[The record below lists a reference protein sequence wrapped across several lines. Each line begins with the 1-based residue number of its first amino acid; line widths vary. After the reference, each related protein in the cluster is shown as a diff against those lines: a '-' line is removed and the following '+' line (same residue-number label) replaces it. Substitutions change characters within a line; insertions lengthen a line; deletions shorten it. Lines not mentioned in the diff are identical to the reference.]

1 MESSTMIRDG
11 DGGSPDA
18 GVPTSES
25 QAGYPTQAS
34 LAAEPSPATAKPT
47 KGAKKAIFGGNKAT
61 MLFRISNLTQ
71 TWRENKA
78 NLKSA
83 LSVSACRFCLGR
95 GRAGKTKPTLARP
108 CL

>member
-18 GVPTSES
+18 GGPTRES

-34 LAAEPSPATAKPT
+34 LDAESHPPRKARKR
-47 KGAKKAIFGGNKAT
+47 AIFGENKAT
-61 MLFRISNLTQ
+61 MLFRSSNLTQ
-71 TWRENKA
+71 NSRENKA

-83 LSVSACRFCLGR
+83 SLCQHFVFSLVGAVP
-95 GRAGKTKPTLARP
+95 GKQSQP
-108 CL
+108 

>member
-11 DGGSPDA
+11 DGGSRDA

-34 LAAEPSPATAKPT
+34 LASEPSPATAKPT

-71 TWRENKA
+71 NSRENKA

-83 LSVSACRFCLGR
+83 SLCQHVVFALVG
-95 GRAGKTKPTLARP
+95 AVPGKQSQP
-108 CL
+108 